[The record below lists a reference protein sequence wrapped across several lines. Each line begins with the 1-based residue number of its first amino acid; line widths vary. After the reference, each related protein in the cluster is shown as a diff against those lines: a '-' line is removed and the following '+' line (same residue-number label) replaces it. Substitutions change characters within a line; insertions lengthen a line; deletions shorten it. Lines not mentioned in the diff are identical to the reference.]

1 MGKSRIVVVTDKE
14 PVRRLF
20 KSAAA
25 HLGSVVSF
33 ASTRSDL
40 RILLGR
46 NDTEA
51 VLAHSS
57 GPNSLGAEHL
67 LWVHKHYPWI
77 QLILMIEKEETSPSQ
92 MREVEKVARIVAR
105 PKTLAEAQRLIK
117 GLAREESLEETSSI
131 SIETADFPA
140 DGVDEEIIESI
151 TQLIDQLPA
160 LPWVVQRILNLIHR
174 EESSTKE
181 VAEVISLDPALAA
194 RVLRLVN
201 SALFA
206 LAEPVTT
213 VHHAVRL
220 LGLAEIRNLA
230 LGLKIMDSLVPEQG
244 ILDRG
249 SFWEHNL
256 ACAVAAR
263 QIAKRTGIVDPEEA
277 FMGGLLHDIG
287 KLILDGYFQELWWD
301 VLHRAKAERKPPVEM
316 EAKLIGVPHTRV
328 GRMLA
333 EHWRIPEL
341 HQMAIEHHHGVPSDL
356 ALPEQERVLCGTV
369 QAANLLARWLDLGS
383 GGPGVLSPIPP
394 ELAQSLRLDTE
405 NLSQILNQT
414 VKEVAEWK
422 NSLGITTS
430 SRLTQSGIHDEEMED
445 AEPIWAIEPPS
456 RRLPTL
462 SALLGTIWPNLL
474 VSSLG
479 DPIWEMASKVHPQAV
494 FVDLRWLRVERERL
508 SKFLLALQSKTS
520 APICVFLS
528 EGMDLM
534 LQESPNFLV
543 YRGPAHRGNLERVL
557 IRILGGEDH
566 AQALN

>member
-1 MGKSRIVVVTDKE
+1 MGRSRIVVLTDKE
-14 PVRRLF
+14 PVRRLL

-51 VLAHSS
+51 VLVHNS
-57 GPNSLGAEHL
+57 GPNSFGAEHL

-77 QLILMIEKEETSPSQ
+77 QLLLMIDKEETSVSQ
-92 MREVEKVARIVAR
+92 TREVEKVARIVAR

-117 GLAREESLEETSSI
+117 GLSREEALEETSSI
-131 SIETADFPA
+131 SIETTDFPA
-140 DGVDEEIIESI
+140 EGVDEEIIESI

-160 LPWVVQRILNLIHR
+160 LPWVVQKILNLIHR
-174 EESSTKE
+174 EESSIRE

-213 VHHAVRL
+213 VYHAVKL

-244 ILDRG
+244 VLDRG

-263 QIAKRTGIVDPEEA
+263 QIAKRTGVVDPEEA

-301 VLHRAKAERKPPVEM
+301 VLHKAKAEKRPPVEM

-341 HQMAIEHHHGVPSDL
+341 HQMAIEHHHGVPPDL
-356 ALPEQERVLCGTV
+356 ALPEQERLLCSTV

-383 GGPGVLSPIPP
+383 GGPGVLSPIPQ
-394 ELAQSLRLDTE
+394 ELAQSLKLDTE
-405 NLSQILNQT
+405 SLSQILNQT

-422 NSLGITTS
+422 KSLGITTGS
-430 SRLTQSGIHDEEMED
+430 PHTQSGIYDEETKD

-462 SALLGTIWPNLL
+462 SALLGTIWPNLF
-474 VSSLG
+474 VSYLG
-479 DPIWEMASKVHPQAV
+479 DPLWETASKARPQAV
-494 FVDLRWLRVERERL
+494 FVDFRWLRIEKEKL
-508 SKFLLALQSKTS
+508 SKFLSALKARTG
-520 APICVFLS
+520 APICVFVS
-528 EGMDLM
+528 EGTDLIVE
-534 LQESPNFLV
+534 ESPNFLIH
-543 YRGPAHRGNLERVL
+543 RGPAHRGNLERVL
-557 IRILGGEDH
+557 IRLLGGEDH
-566 AQALN
+566 AQAFN